1 MPGPTERIAAFARR
15 FLILTTVFIGALC
28 GVLAV
33 LFHIYVELARRVL
46 IGRALQQHGVLG
58 GVLVVAVPMVVFV
71 LLAMVIRR
79 VAPRAVGANLAR
91 VRMAYSADPRLL
103 GPRSVI

>member
-1 MPGPTERIAAFARR
+1 MPAPTERIAAFARR
-15 FLILTTVFIGALC
+15 FLILTIVFIGASC

-33 LFHIYVELARRVL
+33 LFHMYVELARRVL
-46 IGRALQQHGVLG
+46 IGRALEQPGLSG
-58 GVLVVAVPMVVFV
+58 RLLVVAVPVVV
-71 LLAMVIRR
+71 LMLLAMAIRR

-103 GPRSVI
+103 GPR